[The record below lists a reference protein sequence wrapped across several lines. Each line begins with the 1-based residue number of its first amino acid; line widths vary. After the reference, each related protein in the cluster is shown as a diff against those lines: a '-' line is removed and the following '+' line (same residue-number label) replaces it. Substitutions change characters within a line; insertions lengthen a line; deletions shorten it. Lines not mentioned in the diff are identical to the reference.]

1 MAEPNAVPRQEL
13 NAVAW
18 TEPSSA
24 HGAAPGGEYGAW
36 PAAEHG
42 IEARGVFRAFG
53 MVPALQ
59 GLDLT
64 VPYGQ
69 VTALVGANGAGKTT
83 LLLILAT
90 LLAPDAGRIS
100 VAGYDLSTHPEQARS
115 ALGWMPDTF
124 GVYDQLTVDEYL
136 AFFADAYRLPKDEKP
151 RRVRALLSLVHLED
165 QLGRPVH
172 GLSRGQK
179 QRLGV
184 ARALVHRPR
193 VLLLDEPASGLDPRS
208 RIELRDLLRSLAA
221 EGVAVLVSSHIL
233 SELEEIAD
241 RVVLV
246 DHGRRVGEHRMADL
260 VASGP
265 NGMGRARWRVRALDG
280 DGLAGRLAARP
291 GLGEVD
297 DLPGGAEVGPL
308 TEREAADLLAA
319 LIAEGVR
326 VVAFGPVGSALES
339 AYLAMTENRR

>member
-1 MAEPNAVPRQEL
+1 MF
-13 NAVAW
+13 
-18 TEPSSA
+18 
-24 HGAAPGGEYGAW
+24 
-36 PAAEHG
+36 G
-42 IEARGVFRAFG
+42 IEARGVARSFG
-53 MVPALQ
+53 TVHALR

-69 VTALVGANGAGKTT
+69 VTALVGPNGAGKTT

-90 LLAPDAGRIS
+90 LLGPDEGLVRIAGHDVR
-100 VAGYDLSTHPEQARS
+100 THPRQARD

-136 AFFADAYRLPKDEKP
+136 AFFADAYGLPKDERP
-151 RRVRALLSLVHLED
+151 RRIRALLSLVHLD
-165 QLGRPVH
+165 DHLGRPVH
-172 GLSRGQK
+172 ALSRGQK

-208 RIELRDLLRSLAA
+208 RVELRDLLRALAA
-221 EGVAVLVSSHIL
+221 DGVAVLVSSHIL

-246 DHGRRVGEHRMADL
+246 DHGRTVGEHAMADL
-260 VASGP
+260 AGAAAGV
-265 NGMGRARWRVRALDG
+265 RWRIRSLDPERLARALP
-280 DGLAGRLAARP
+280 AALEAALDPPVPSTP
-291 GLGEVD
+291 GGPGGPEPVR

-308 TEREAADLLAA
+308 TETEAAALLAA
-319 LIAEGVR
+319 LVTRGV
-326 VVAFGPVGSALES
+326 PVTGLAPAGSALES

>member
-1 MAEPNAVPRQEL
+1 M
-13 NAVAW
+13 
-18 TEPSSA
+18 
-24 HGAAPGGEYGAW
+24 GAPEGL
-36 PAAEHG
+36 G
-42 IEARGVFRAFG
+42 IEARGVTRRFG
-53 MVPALQ
+53 TVQALR

-69 VTALVGANGAGKTT
+69 VTALVGPNGAGKTT

-90 LLAPDAGRIS
+90 LLGADEGLVRIAGHDVRTRP
-100 VAGYDLSTHPEQARS
+100 GEARD

-136 AFFADAYRLPKDEKP
+136 AFFADAYGLPKDERS
-151 RRVRALLSLVHLED
+151 RRLRALLTLVHLED
-165 QLGRPVH
+165 HLGQPVH
-172 GLSRGQK
+172 ALSRGQK

-221 EGVAVLVSSHIL
+221 DGVAVLVSSHIL

-246 DHGRRVGEHRMADL
+246 DHGRTVGEHSMADL
-260 VASGP
+260 ADASAA
-265 NGMGRARWRVRALDG
+265 RVRWRLRSLD
-280 DGLAGRLAARP
+280 P
-291 GLGEVD
+291 GLLAEALATELSGRSGLDPVR
-297 DLPGGAEVGPL
+297 DLPGGAEAGPL
-308 TEREAADLLAA
+308 TETEAAGLLAA
-319 LIAEGVR
+319 LVTRGV
-326 VVAFGPVGSALES
+326 PVTGLAPAGSALET

>member
-1 MAEPNAVPRQEL
+1 VAGDGEPA
-13 NAVAW
+13 
-18 TEPSSA
+18 
-24 HGAAPGGEYGAW
+24 
-36 PAAEHG
+36 
-42 IEARGVFRAFG
+42 IEARGITRRFG
-53 MVPALQ
+53 PVEALR
-59 GLDLT
+59 GLDIT

-90 LLAPDAGRIS
+90 LLAPDSGTVRIGGHD
-100 VAGYDLSTHPEQARS
+100 ALTRPALARD

-136 AFFADAYRLPKDEKP
+136 GFFAEAYGLPKQERP
-151 RRVRALLSLVHLED
+151 RRIRALLSLVHLEEH
-165 QLGRPVH
+165 LGRPVH
-172 GLSRGQK
+172 ALSRGQK
-179 QRLGV
+179 QRLGM

-221 EGVAVLVSSHIL
+221 DGVAVLVSSHIL

-246 DHGRRVGEHRMADL
+246 DHGRTIGDHAMSEIAGGDARVT
-260 VASGP
+260 
-265 NGMGRARWRVRALDG
+265 WRIRTLDPSR
-280 DGLAGRLAARP
+280 LAGALTDALGDVPWVQAA
-291 GLGEVD
+291 

-308 TEREAADLLAA
+308 TEAEAAGLLAE
-319 LIAEGVR
+319 LVR
-326 VVAFGPVGSALES
+326 ADVPVTGLAPAGSALES

>member
-1 MAEPNAVPRQEL
+1 MAEPNGI
-13 NAVAW
+13 
-18 TEPSSA
+18 EPN
-24 HGAAPGGEYGAW
+24 GIEPN
-36 PAAEHG
+36 G

-53 MVPALQ
+53 MVPALR

-100 VAGYDLSTHPEQARS
+100 VAGHDLSTHPEQARS

-208 RIELRDLLRSLAA
+208 RVELRDLLRSLAA
-221 EGVAVLVSSHIL
+221 DGVAVLVSSHIL

-246 DHGRRVGEHRMADL
+246 AHGQAVGEHRMADL
-260 VASGP
+260 IASGP
-265 NGMGRARWRVRALDG
+265 NGMGRARWRIRAMEG
-280 DGLAGRLAARP
+280 VEGGSLAARLAARP
-291 GLGEVD
+291 GLGEVG

-308 TEREAADLLAA
+308 TENEAADLLAA

-339 AYLAMTENRR
+339 AYLAMTENMSQNRR

>member
-1 MAEPNAVPRQEL
+1 MA
-13 NAVAW
+13 
-18 TEPSSA
+18 
-24 HGAAPGGEYGAW
+24 GDGGL
-36 PAAEHG
+36 G
-42 IEARGVFRAFG
+42 IEARGVTRCFG
-53 MVPALQ
+53 PVQALR
-59 GLDLT
+59 GLDIT

-90 LLAPDAGRIS
+90 LLAPDSGTVRIAGHDALTRP
-100 VAGYDLSTHPEQARS
+100 AEARD

-136 AFFADAYRLPKDEKP
+136 AFFADAYGLPKQERP
-151 RRVRALLSLVHLED
+151 RRLRALLSLVHLED
-165 QLGRPVH
+165 HLGQPVH
-172 GLSRGQK
+172 ALSRGQK
-179 QRLGV
+179 QRLGL

-221 EGVAVLVSSHIL
+221 DGVAVLVSSHIL

-246 DHGRRVGEHRMADL
+246 DHGRTAGDHAMSEIAGATARV
-260 VASGP
+260 P
-265 NGMGRARWRVRALDG
+265 WRIRSLDPE
-280 DGLAGRLAARP
+280 LLAAALARLTEDLP
-291 GLGEVD
+291 WVRVA
-297 DLPGGAEVGPL
+297 DLPGGTEVGPL
-308 TEREAADLLAA
+308 TEAEAAGLLAG
-319 LIAEGVR
+319 L
-326 VVAFGPVGSALES
+326 VAADVPVTGLAPAGSALEA

>member
-1 MAEPNAVPRQEL
+1 MAG
-13 NAVAW
+13 
-18 TEPSSA
+18 
-24 HGAAPGGEYGAW
+24 HGDLGNGDLVDRRYPDEHDDHDGHGGF
-36 PAAEHG
+36 G
-42 IEARGVFRAFG
+42 IEARGVTRSFG
-53 MVPALQ
+53 SVQALG

-69 VTALVGANGAGKTT
+69 VTALVGPNGAGKTT

-90 LLAPDAGRIS
+90 LLAPDAGLVRI
-100 VAGYDLSTHPEQARS
+100 AGHDVRRRPAEARD

-136 AFFADAYRLPKDEKP
+136 AFFADAYGLPKDERP
-151 RRVRALLSLVHLED
+151 RRVRALLSLVHLD
-165 QLGRPVH
+165 DRLGQPVH
-172 GLSRGQK
+172 ALSRGQK
-179 QRLGV
+179 QRLGL

-221 EGVAVLVSSHIL
+221 DGVAVLVSSHIL

-246 DHGRRVGEHRMADL
+246 DNGRTVGDHAMADL
-260 VASGP
+260 TGVEARVRWRIRSLTP
-265 NGMGRARWRVRALDG
+265 DLLAETLARVLDGRA
-280 DGLAGRLAARP
+280 GLEPAAG
-291 GLGEVD
+291 
-297 DLPGGAEVGPL
+297 LPGGAEVGPL
-308 TEREAADLLAA
+308 TEAEAAALLAE
-319 LIAEGVR
+319 L
-326 VVAFGPVGSALES
+326 VAADVPVTGLAPAGSALES